1 MYKFYANP
9 PSEHFGVFLYT
20 AVYSGLYIGPGES
33 LPGLALAIESPRFVD
48 GLGPKLHSCALE
60 LLLTARNPGK

>member
-1 MYKFYANP
+1 
-9 PSEHFGVFLYT
+9 VFLYT

-33 LPGLALAIESPRFVD
+33 LPGLALASASPRFVD
-48 GLGPKLHSCALE
+48 GLGPKLHSGALE